1 MNRELSLAIAH
12 GFLPGQLT
20 LPPAPRGLAA
30 VVRISAHPAD
40 DGLAADLATR
50 GLGLLSM
57 PLLTPEE
64 GHFPDALHNVPLLT
78 RRLTGL
84 LDFLRNDGDT
94 EGLPLGLLADRHAAP
109 AAIRVAALRDAQ
121 VAALA
126 CHGGLIDLAG
136 LENLRLLAAPL
147 LMLVDEDDPASLA
160 SYERAAPHLSV
171 PRKLVRLEPG
181 QNPDTLVARW
191 FGEHLQA
198 L

>member
-1 MNRELSLAIAH
+1 MNRELSLAIPH
-12 GFLPGQLT
+12 GSLPGQLT
-20 LPPAPRGLAA
+20 LPSAPRGLVA
-30 VVRISAHPAD
+30 VVRLPGHPAD
-40 DGLAADLATR
+40 EALAAALAER

-57 PLLTPEE
+57 PLLAPEE
-64 GHFPDALHNVPLLT
+64 GHFPDAAHNVPLLT

-84 LDFLRNDGDT
+84 LDFLRSDGDT
-94 EGLPLGLLADRHAAP
+94 EGLPLGLFADCHAAP

-147 LMLVDEDDPASLA
+147 LMLVDKDDPAALA
-160 SYERAAPHLSV
+160 SYERAAAYLSV
-171 PRKLVRLEPG
+171 SREVVRLEPAES
-181 QNPDTLVARW
+181 PAAHVARW
-191 FGEHLQA
+191 FGDHLQA